1 MNKYLPEFLLG
12 KNQMLGTV
20 TFSVLFA
27 IVFLNIYI
35 PFSDTAWFRLGD
47 SIFFLF
53 TAGFIFISM
62 IILVASRI
70 LMYNTRKWFRMTYL
84 LYILW
89 SIAEVVL
96 ICAFYTFVTI
106 DVQKPLPLSPIETF
120 SKAILYGTIALLIPE
135 ILSGMYYMLDE
146 QKKTIKLMSSMGV
159 VTDEKG
165 QDSPEKE
172 TGKKPQENET
182 RALNK
187 VDKISLCDNNGC
199 LKFSVSSSNLYYIE
213 SDDNYI
219 NIWYTD
225 NSGALKMYMLR
236 CRLKTVEETFS
247 DSSLIR
253 CNRKYIVNRQKV
265 KVLKKERDGYVMEL
279 DNESIPP
286 IPVTKTYLKNVLKK
300 FSE

>member
-1 MNKYLPEFLLG
+1 MNKYLPEFFLG
-12 KNQMLGTV
+12 KNQMFGTV

-53 TAGFIFISM
+53 TAGFIFISLL
-62 IILVASRI
+62 ILIASRI
-70 LMYNTRKWFRMTYL
+70 LMYNTKKWFRMTYL
-84 LYILW
+84 VYVLW

-106 DVQKPLPLSPIETF
+106 DVQKPLVLPPIEIF
-120 SKAILYGTIALLIPE
+120 SKALLYGTIALIIPE
-135 ILSGMYYMLDE
+135 ILSGMYYALED
-146 QKKTIKLMSSMGV
+146 KNKTISLMNSMGV
-159 VTDEKG
+159 VTDEA
-165 QDSPEKE
+165 QQT
-172 TGKKPQENET
+172 TGDGTQHST
-182 RALNK
+182 A
-187 VDKISLCDNNGC
+187 DKISLCDTNGL
-199 LKFSVSSSNLYYIE
+199 LKFSVSCSNLYYIE

-225 NSGALKMYMLR
+225 KSGALKMYMLR
-236 CRLKTVEETFS
+236 CRLKTVEETFR
-247 DSSLIR
+247 DSPLMR

-265 KVLKKERDGYVMEL
+265 KVLKKEKDGYVMEL

-286 IPVTKTYLKNVLKK
+286 IPVTKTYLKNVLKE

>member
-62 IILVASRI
+62 LILIASRI
-70 LMYNTRKWFRMTYL
+70 LMYHTRKWFRMTYL
-84 LYILW
+84 IYILW

-106 DVQKPLPLSPIETF
+106 DVQQPATLTAMEIF
-120 SKAILYGTIALLIPE
+120 SKALLYGTIALIIPE
-135 ILSGMYYMLDE
+135 ILSGMYYSIED
-146 QKKTIKLMSSMGV
+146 KDKTISLMNSMGV
-159 VTDEKG
+159 VTDEEQQPSSG
-165 QDSPEKE
+165 NNIQHNTS
-172 TGKKPQENET
+172 
-182 RALNK
+182 
-187 VDKISLCDNNGC
+187 DKISLCDNSGS
-199 LKFSVSSSNLYYIE
+199 LKFSVSCSNLYYIE

-225 NSGALKMYMLR
+225 NSGALKMYMMR
-236 CRLKTVEETFS
+236 CRLKTVEETFRNS
-247 DSSLIR
+247 PLIR

-279 DNESIPP
+279 DNESIPQ
-286 IPVTKTYLKNVLKK
+286 IPVTKTYLKNVLKE

>member
-47 SIFFLF
+47 SIFFLL

-62 IILVASRI
+62 LILIASRI
-70 LMYNTRKWFRMTYL
+70 LMYHTRKWFRMTYL
-84 LYILW
+84 IYILW

-106 DVQKPLPLSPIETF
+106 DVQQPATLTAMEIF
-120 SKAILYGTIALLIPE
+120 SKALLYGTIALIIPE
-135 ILSGMYYMLDE
+135 ILSGMYYSIED
-146 QKKTIKLMSSMGV
+146 KDKTISLMNSMGV
-159 VTDEKG
+159 VTDEEQQPSSG
-165 QDSPEKE
+165 DNIQHNTS
-172 TGKKPQENET
+172 
-182 RALNK
+182 
-187 VDKISLCDNNGC
+187 DKISLCDNSGS
-199 LKFSVSSSNLYYIE
+199 LKFSVSCSNLYYIE

-225 NSGALKMYMLR
+225 NSGALKMYMMR
-236 CRLKTVEETFS
+236 CRLKTVEETFRNS
-247 DSSLIR
+247 PLIR

>member
-62 IILVASRI
+62 LILIASRI
-70 LMYNTRKWFRMTYL
+70 LMYHTRKWFRMTYL
-84 LYILW
+84 IYILW

-106 DVQKPLPLSPIETF
+106 DVQQPATLTAMEIF
-120 SKAILYGTIALLIPE
+120 SKALLYGTIALIIPE
-135 ILSGMYYMLDE
+135 ILSGMYYSIED
-146 QKKTIKLMSSMGV
+146 KDKTISLMNSMGV
-159 VTDEKG
+159 VTDEEQQPSSG
-165 QDSPEKE
+165 DNIQHNTS
-172 TGKKPQENET
+172 
-182 RALNK
+182 
-187 VDKISLCDNNGC
+187 DKISLCDNSGS
-199 LKFSVSSSNLYYIE
+199 LKFSVSCSNLYYIE

-225 NSGALKMYMLR
+225 NSGALKMYMMR
-236 CRLKTVEETFS
+236 CRLKTVEETFRNS
-247 DSSLIR
+247 PLIR

-279 DNESIPP
+279 DNESIPQ
-286 IPVTKTYLKNVLKK
+286 IPVTKTYLKNVLKE

>member
-62 IILVASRI
+62 LILIASRI
-70 LMYNTRKWFRMTYL
+70 LMYHTRKWFRMTYL
-84 LYILW
+84 IYILW

-106 DVQKPLPLSPIETF
+106 DVQQPATLTAMEIF
-120 SKAILYGTIALLIPE
+120 SKALLYGTIALIIPE
-135 ILSGMYYMLDE
+135 ILSGMYYSIED
-146 QKKTIKLMSSMGV
+146 KDKTISLMNSMGV
-159 VTDEKG
+159 VTDEEQQPSSG
-165 QDSPEKE
+165 DNIQHNTS
-172 TGKKPQENET
+172 
-182 RALNK
+182 
-187 VDKISLCDNNGC
+187 DKISLCDNSGS
-199 LKFSVSSSNLYYIE
+199 LKFSVSCSNLYYIE

-225 NSGALKMYMLR
+225 NSGALKMYMMR
-236 CRLKTVEETFS
+236 CRLKTVEETFRNS
-247 DSSLIR
+247 PLIR

>member
-62 IILVASRI
+62 LILIASRI
-70 LMYNTRKWFRMTYL
+70 LMYHTRKWFRMTYL
-84 LYILW
+84 IYILW

-106 DVQKPLPLSPIETF
+106 DVQQPATLTAMEIF
-120 SKAILYGTIALLIPE
+120 SKALLYGTIALIIPE
-135 ILSGMYYMLDE
+135 ILSGMYYSIED
-146 QKKTIKLMSSMGV
+146 KDKTISLMNSMGV
-159 VTDEKG
+159 VTDEEQPSSG
-165 QDSPEKE
+165 DNIQHNTS
-172 TGKKPQENET
+172 
-182 RALNK
+182 
-187 VDKISLCDNNGC
+187 DKISLCDNSGS
-199 LKFSVSSSNLYYIE
+199 LKFSVSCSNLYYIE

-225 NSGALKMYMLR
+225 NSGALKMYMMR
-236 CRLKTVEETFS
+236 CRLKTVEETFRNS
-247 DSSLIR
+247 PLIR

-279 DNESIPP
+279 DNESIPQ

>member
-62 IILVASRI
+62 LILIASRI
-70 LMYNTRKWFRMTYL
+70 LMYHTRQWFRMKYL
-84 LYILW
+84 IYILW

-106 DVQKPLPLSPIETF
+106 DVQQPATLTAMEIF
-120 SKAILYGTIALLIPE
+120 SKALLYGTIALIIPE
-135 ILSGMYYMLDE
+135 IVSGMYYSIED
-146 QKKTIKLMSSMGV
+146 KDKTISLMNSMGV
-159 VTDEKG
+159 VTDEEQQPSSG
-165 QDSPEKE
+165 DNIQHNTS
-172 TGKKPQENET
+172 
-182 RALNK
+182 
-187 VDKISLCDNNGC
+187 DKISLCDNSGS
-199 LKFSVSSSNLYYIE
+199 LKFSVSCSNLYYIE

-225 NSGALKMYMLR
+225 NSGALKMYMMR
-236 CRLKTVEETFS
+236 CRLKTVEETFRNS
-247 DSSLIR
+247 PLIR

-265 KVLKKERDGYVMEL
+265 KVLKIERDGYVMEL
-279 DNESIPP
+279 DNESIPQ
-286 IPVTKTYLKNVLKK
+286 IPVTKTYLKTVLKE